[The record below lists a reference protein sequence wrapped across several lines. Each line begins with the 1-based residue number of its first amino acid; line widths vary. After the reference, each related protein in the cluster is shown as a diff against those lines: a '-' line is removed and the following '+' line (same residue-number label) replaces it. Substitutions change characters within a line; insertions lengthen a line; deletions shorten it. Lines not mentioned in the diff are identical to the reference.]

1 MLSITFPYSLN
12 QKNDRKT
19 TGKRQKNAQ
28 IVMYVSMRNRR
39 ENYHSVLRLYQVKEK
54 KNCNPL
60 FFLQG
65 FLTHKLL
72 ERLENERATS
82 QNLLA

>member
-19 TGKRQKNAQ
+19 TEKCTNCNVCIYEKPKRKL
-28 IVMYVSMRNRR
+28 S
-39 ENYHSVLRLYQVKEK
+39 RLYQVKEK

-72 ERLENERATS
+72 EWLENERTPS
-82 QNLLA
+82 QNLP

>member
-28 IVMYVSMRNRR
+28 IVMYVS
-39 ENYHSVLRLYQVKEK
+39 EK
-54 KNCNPL
+54 PKR
-60 FFLQG
+60 
-65 FLTHKLL
+65 KL
-72 ERLENERATS
+72 S
-82 QNLLA
+82 